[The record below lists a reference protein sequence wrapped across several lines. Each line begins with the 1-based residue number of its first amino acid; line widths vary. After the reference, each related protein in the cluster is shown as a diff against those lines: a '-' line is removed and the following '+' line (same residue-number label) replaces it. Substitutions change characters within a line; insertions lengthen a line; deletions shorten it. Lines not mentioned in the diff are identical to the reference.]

1 MITPVDGYSHTMDET
16 ESGRGRQRTAVLVTT
31 AVLSLLAS
39 LWWSGLA
46 LVGVSLLAL
55 AAVCIIMALIINRTS
70 EQPAWG
76 LAIAGQAA
84 GVLGTAVL
92 FWAAIS
98 L

>member
-1 MITPVDGYSHTMDET
+1 MITPVDGYSQTMDET
-16 ESGRGRQRTAVLVTT
+16 ESGRGRWFTAVFITVILT
-31 AVLSLLAS
+31 LLAS

-70 EQPAWG
+70 EQPAWA
-76 LAIAGQAA
+76 LALAGQAA

-92 FWAAIS
+92 FWAAIA

>member
-1 MITPVDGYSHTMDET
+1 MITPVDGYSHTMNET
-16 ESGRGRQRTAVLVTT
+16 ESGKGRWITAVTVTV
-31 AVLSLLAS
+31 VLTLLAS
-39 LWWSGLA
+39 FWWSRLA
-46 LVGVSLLAL
+46 LIGVSLLAL

-70 EQPAWG
+70 EQPTWG

>member
-16 ESGRGRQRTAVLVTT
+16 ESGKGRQLTAVLVT
-31 AVLSLLAS
+31 AVLTLLAS

-46 LVGVSLLAL
+46 LIGVSLLAL
-55 AAVCIIMALIINRTS
+55 AAVCIIMALIINRATA
-70 EQPAWG
+70 QPAWG

-92 FWAAIS
+92 FWAAIA